1 MWTSK
6 TRQFDSSELAMLES
20 MSAAELT
27 SALVQSDPLV
37 ALRALAEV
45 MLNGDD
51 GKLAALLANGDL
63 RAHWLRYETD
73 RGTNG
78 RDRGYAEQL
87 RTRSR
92 G

>member
-45 MLNGDD
+45 MLNGDNVKLT
-51 GKLAALLANGDL
+51 GTVGERRSPCALAAL
-63 RAHWLRYETD
+63 
-73 RGTNG
+73 
-78 RDRGYAEQL
+78 RD
-87 RTRSR
+87 
-92 G
+92 